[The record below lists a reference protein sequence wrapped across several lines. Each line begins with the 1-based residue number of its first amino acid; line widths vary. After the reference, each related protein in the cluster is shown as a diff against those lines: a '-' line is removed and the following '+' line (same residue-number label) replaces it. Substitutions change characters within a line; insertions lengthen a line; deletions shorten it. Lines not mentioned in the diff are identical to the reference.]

1 MAHTAWLGVSDG
13 ALLLVLVLLWWR
25 HHAVGP
31 CRCPNRQENTT
42 LSSSS
47 GTCAG
52 TLLVVQFLL
61 FGWVEG
67 KRWMDYR
74 KPQSQGEPGS
84 FAGLEGLFKGSGD
97 NGYPG
102 GIFDPLG
109 ELTTQHICCT
119 CWAAQCSKPAAHERV
134 RRQPCQVRLSRQ
146 AQRPWCTGQLGSAAA
161 ALPTSFCSIGEV
173 MVFDC
178 CRLQQ
183 GI

>member
-1 MAHTAWLGVSDG
+1 M
-13 ALLLVLVLLWWR
+13 R
-25 HHAVGP
+25 
-31 CRCPNRQENTT
+31 
-42 LSSSS
+42 
-47 GTCAG
+47 AG

-109 ELTTQHICCT
+109 ECATQRTCHCC
-119 CWAAQCSKPAAHERV
+119 CAAWYSKASSIAED
-134 RRQPCQVRLSRQ
+134 
-146 AQRPWCTGQLGSAAA
+146 GEA
-161 ALPTSFCSIGEV
+161 ALLCKAGLSGAETPVGGSSWLNITAHLLANYWTTAAGYSKGSEAKLKEYKLKEIKNG
-173 MVFDC
+173 
-178 CRLQQ
+178 RLAM
-183 GI
+183 

>member
-1 MAHTAWLGVSDG
+1 MRQGL
-13 ALLLVLVLLWWR
+13 LLLVLDLLWLR
-25 HHAVGP
+25 QHATWP
-31 CRCPNRQENTT
+31 CCCLHRQKLTA

-109 ELTTQHICCT
+109 ECGTQRVCSRCY
-119 CWAAQCSKPAAHERV
+119 AAQRYQASSAEEV
-134 RRQPCQVRLSRQ
+134 EGQPC
-146 AQRPWCTGQLGSAAA
+146 W
-161 ALPTSFCSIGEV
+161 
-173 MVFDC
+173 
-178 CRLQQ
+178 
-183 GI
+183 

>member
-1 MAHTAWLGVSDG
+1 MA
-13 ALLLVLVLLWWR
+13 
-25 HHAVGP
+25 P
-31 CRCPNRQENTT
+31 
-42 LSSSS
+42 SSWS

-109 ELTTQHICCT
+109 EFRNTACLPNMLCCT
-119 CWAAQCSKPAAHERV
+119 AFLSQQC
-134 RRQPCQVRLSRQ
+134 
-146 AQRPWCTGQLGSAAA
+146 
-161 ALPTSFCSIGEV
+161 
-173 MVFDC
+173 
-178 CRLQQ
+178 
-183 GI
+183 